1 MNSDYLFSLMKNL
14 MLKKRNDM
22 IEAAFYA
29 KKREY
34 LCFTNKKKSRF
45 QISKYN
51 FLVKIRI

>member
-1 MNSDYLFSLMKNL
+1 

-34 LCFTNKKKSRF
+34 LCFINKKKVDF
-45 QISKYN
+45 KYQNIIS
-51 FLVKIRI
+51 